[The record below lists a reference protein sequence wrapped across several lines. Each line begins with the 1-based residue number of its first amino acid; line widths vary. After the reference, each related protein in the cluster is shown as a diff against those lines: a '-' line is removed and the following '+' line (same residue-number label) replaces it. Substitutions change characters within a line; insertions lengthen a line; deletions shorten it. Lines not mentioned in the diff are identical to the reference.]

1 MVMRPSSLRSW
12 SSTGA
17 ETRSSLAK
25 MAATSRSGMSTGMAR
40 ESASMA
46 SRTVTLESDVS
57 MRDSGRVPTYSLRL
71 LTTISASVFFG
82 NSLRR
87 RR

>member
-1 MVMRPSSLRSW
+1 
-12 SSTGA
+12 
-17 ETRSSLAK
+17 
-25 MAATSRSGMSTGMAR
+25 
-40 ESASMA
+40 MA

-82 NSLRR
+82 KSLRR